1 MYFALQLDLLDSIY
15 ANQKYALYLRQKN
28 LLKMAML
35 NYLECQLIAGFF
47 FPPVGVR
54 NRRKTNLD
62 TWRRHTRQYLV
73 FKALS
78 GSFIWKHHRA
88 FHMVLCFQLK
98 KLLSLAILMF
108 KLNLFPCM
116 CRTSGSMYIPYC
128 QFEMLLVLLVYLT
141 CFQAHGDVIP
151 T

>member
-54 NRRKTNLD
+54 NRRKTNL
-62 TWRRHTRQYLV
+62 
-73 FKALS
+73 
-78 GSFIWKHHRA
+78 
-88 FHMVLCFQLK
+88 VLEAPQ
-98 KLLSLAILMF
+98 
-108 KLNLFPCM
+108 
-116 CRTSGSMYIPYC
+116 
-128 QFEMLLVLLVYLT
+128 
-141 CFQAHGDVIP
+141 
-151 T
+151 